1 MRTLFKRWWFW
12 VATVLIMAGIAAT
25 ALLIYPSQ
33 SKITRANFDRIQ
45 TGMTS
50 EEVEQILGPSTG
62 TSAEGGIMVWC
73 EGESVIIVNYDLSN
87 SRVIHQR
94 FDPGTC
100 ETAYRSP
107 RPWQWLPPV
116 FQ

>member
-50 EEVEQILGPSTG
+50 EEVEQILGEPTQAAWDTPENSASLWQCDVTEILICFDADHKVWGKDFTSG
-62 TSAEGGIMVWC
+62 TVWEHLRC
-73 EGESVIIVNYDLSN
+73 VLSK
-87 SRVIHQR
+87 
-94 FDPGTC
+94 
-100 ETAYRSP
+100 
-107 RPWQWLPPV
+107 WLPSR
-116 FQ
+116 